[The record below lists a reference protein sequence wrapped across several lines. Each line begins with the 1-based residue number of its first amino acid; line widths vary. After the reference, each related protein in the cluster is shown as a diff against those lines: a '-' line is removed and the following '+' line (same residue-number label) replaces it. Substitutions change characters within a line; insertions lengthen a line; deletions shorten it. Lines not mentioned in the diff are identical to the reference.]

1 MGTET
6 GYRDVERPRRAA
18 ASVLPGTGSL
28 GKEPAMD
35 RRYDET
41 TDTED
46 VRTADVTRTDTD
58 LRTPSRPAV
67 ATDRAPTE
75 RVVRRDPH
83 DGIREAKDRLGGLD
97 IPSSLI
103 GMLVSVA
110 MLLILAGLA
119 SAAFGAIG
127 FQTGIAVN
135 QTELSV
141 GALITAGIVLF
152 VSFLIG
158 GWAAGRMARYSGA
171 VNGLMVA
178 VWFLI
183 LLGLLAAL
191 GAIAGDAYNLFD
203 NLQVAK
209 ANLPDWFS
217 ADTVTRGAVIS
228 AIAFG
233 VVMFLG
239 SIMGGIWGQRFHR
252 KADEIIVSG
261 TDGAPRVVG
270 DDMDARWA

>member
-1 MGTET
+1 M
-6 GYRDVERPRRAA
+6 
-18 ASVLPGTGSL
+18 LPGSGSF

-35 RRYDET
+35 RRYDGTTET
-41 TDTED
+41 GD
-46 VRTADVTRTDTD
+46 VRTPDVTRTDTD
-58 LRTPSRPAV
+58 LGTPSRPVV
-67 ATDRAPTE
+67 ATDRVSTE
-75 RVVRRDPH
+75 RVVRGDPH

-97 IPSSLI
+97 VPASLT

-127 FQTGIAVN
+127 FQTGIEGTP
-135 QTELSV
+135 TELSV

-171 VNGLMVA
+171 VNGFMVA

-217 ADTVTRGAVIS
+217 ADTVTRGAIIS

-239 SIMGGIWGQRFHR
+239 SIFGGLWGQRFHR

-261 TDGAPRVVG
+261 ADGAPRIIRE
-270 DDMDARWA
+270 DTDARWT